1 MKSKKTPPVLNGP
14 IPGQSLTTEPGNR
27 PWEKPPRLTGVE
39 EAINFYVDKLTE
51 PKTTAMIM
59 DKVEEGMPLI
69 LMADTFQTL
78 SVAKGI
84 HSLDTGVIV
93 TPVIVELLKAM
104 AEDMDVEYTVG
115 TEEDASTRTAE
126 DEEMAQDVVK
136 TMFKQGAK
144 QESVEEP
151 EPEMAEEEQQEEKP
165 ERAGLMA
172 RKKMEAVEE
181 DGI

>member
-1 MKSKKTPPVLNGP
+1 VKSKKTPPTLNGP

-27 PWEKPPRLTGVE
+27 PWEKPPRITGVQ
-39 EAINFYVDKLTE
+39 EAIDFYVDKLTE

-115 TEEDASTRTAE
+115 TEEGASTRTAE
-126 DEEMAQDVVK
+126 DEEMAQDVAN
-136 TMFKQGAK
+136 TIIRDGAK
-144 QESVEEP
+144 EMPMDEP
-151 EPEMAEEEQQEEKP
+151 EVDLEEEEQEEKP

-172 RKKMEAVEE
+172 RKKVEAAEE

>member
-1 MKSKKTPPVLNGP
+1 MKSKKTPPALNGP

-39 EAINFYVDKLTE
+39 EAIDFYVDKLTE

-126 DEEMAQDVVK
+126 DEEMAQDVANTILRDGTK
-136 TMFKQGAK
+136 EMPMD
-144 QESVEEP
+144 EP
-151 EPEMAEEEQQEEKP
+151 EVDLEEEEQEEKP

-172 RKKMEAVEE
+172 RKKVEAVEE